1 MKRKLLTIVL
11 AFFIGFGAYAQ
22 NNVKQDNFDLTKAE
36 YSQANLN
43 IKYPVVYTPAVHSSK
58 ATFLSES
65 FDVAPAT
72 WTITVGGSSADTW
85 QFVTD
90 DAGNTLDGTP
100 FAFVDSD
107 GAGSVDMDEILES
120 PEVDVSSATSLFL
133 SFDQFYNDWGFGN
146 DEVADVDVWDGVAWQ
161 NVYSAPDLDVGAW
174 GAPDHQDID
183 VTAHINANFK
193 VRFHYYNANFEYWW
207 AIDNV
212 VVYEPDPVDFA
223 VTGISPGVLVSGSS
237 EMPVVTI
244 ENVGSTD
251 IDSWSVQLDDG
262 AGYNETV
269 NGTYTITA
277 GMEYMVEFPDWT
289 PADGQFDLTAVVT
302 VAGDGTP
309 ENDVYTRTVDVID
322 FWYDDNVF
330 YAFDAADWTSS
341 GLADHIVNVD
351 FDATLSDVAAAGVSG
366 MYAGDFVGEY
376 GEQVLVGIA
385 GSTVYMINGDGALYE
400 YASLD
405 GVNSVTGFTFD
416 NNTGYAYVADYN
428 GAGTDL
434 LMFDEDMTYSVVGAI
449 SADQIIISI
458 AADSDGNLFGVGLDD
473 NLYSIDAMTGAG
485 TIVGPL
491 GVDINYA
498 QDIGFDRTTNTLFG
512 LLYLGGGTGG
522 LYVIDTGTGAA
533 TQLESNFGDE
543 LTLCAIYSAPFY
555 ADFNVDM
562 NTQIAVGDFVPGT
575 DVVYIAGSVWGWA
588 EPGTNPDLELLDG
601 NGDGIY
607 SGTYSMTIGEVQY
620 KYFDGPS
627 WANGEWDGGDN
638 RVVNAYPGTMV
649 HDVFALEYLV
659 TFTVDDGTNPIE
671 GAMIDVN
678 EGAFT
683 FTTDVDGM
691 SYGAMVDGTY
701 TATVSMTGYETYT
714 ATIEVDGDNLD
725 VDITLTPLS
734 VEEIAANVNVFPN
747 PSNGIFTIHV
757 EDVYNLEVFDISGKV
772 MNTLLVDGSTTI
784 QIDTKGVYF
793 LRFSNE
799 NESFT
804 TRVIVQ

>member
-1 MKRKLLTIVL
+1 
-11 AFFIGFGAYAQ
+11 
-22 NNVKQDNFDLTKAE
+22 
-36 YSQANLN
+36 
-43 IKYPVVYTPAVHSSK
+43 
-58 ATFLSES
+58 
-65 FDVAPAT
+65 
-72 WTITVGGSSADTW
+72 
-85 QFVTD
+85 
-90 DAGNTLDGTP
+90 
-100 FAFVDSD
+100 
-107 GAGSVDMDEILES
+107 
-120 PEVDVSSATSLFL
+120 
-133 SFDQFYNDWGFGN
+133 
-146 DEVADVDVWDGVAWQ
+146 
-161 NVYSAPDLDVGAW
+161 
-174 GAPDHQDID
+174 
-183 VTAHINANFK
+183 
-193 VRFHYYNANFEYWW
+193 
-207 AIDNV
+207 
-212 VVYEPDPVDFA
+212 
-223 VTGISPGVLVSGSS
+223 
-237 EMPVVTI
+237 
-244 ENVGSTD
+244 
-251 IDSWSVQLDDG
+251 
-262 AGYNETV
+262 
-269 NGTYTITA
+269 
-277 GMEYMVEFPDWT
+277 
-289 PADGQFDLTAVVT
+289 
-302 VAGDGTP
+302 
-309 ENDVYTRTVDVID
+309 
-322 FWYDDNVF
+322 
-330 YAFDAADWTSS
+330 
-341 GLADHIVNVD
+341 
-351 FDATLSDVAAAGVSG
+351 
-366 MYAGDFVGEY
+366 
-376 GEQVLVGIA
+376 
-385 GSTVYMINGDGALYE
+385 
-400 YASLD
+400 
-405 GVNSVTGFTFD
+405 
-416 NNTGYAYVADYN
+416 
-428 GAGTDL
+428 
-434 LMFDEDMTYSVVGAI
+434 
-449 SADQIIISI
+449 
-458 AADSDGNLFGVGLDD
+458 
-473 NLYSIDAMTGAG
+473 
-485 TIVGPL
+485 
-491 GVDINYA
+491 
-498 QDIGFDRTTNTLFG
+498 
-512 LLYLGGGTGG
+512 
-522 LYVIDTGTGAA
+522 
-533 TQLESNFGDE
+533 
-543 LTLCAIYSAPFY
+543 
-555 ADFNVDM
+555 M